1 MAAPQCLPLHHWPWL
16 VVVQQLK
23 EVAAWKA
30 LLLLLKAAQ
39 VDQEGQN
46 SLPQVQV
53 SPPVQP

>member
-1 MAAPQCLPLHHWPWL
+1 M
-16 VVVQQLK
+16 
-23 EVAAWKA
+23 KA

-46 SLPQVQV
+46 SLQVQV